1 MEKYIKYQRF
11 IKTFFTDEEIQNFLD
26 MLITDGWEIIFYKEE
41 EKTKRIT
48 IIVIGGKRQSNV
60 L

>member
-11 IKTFFTDEEIQNFLD
+11 INIFYSDEEIQNFLD
-26 MLITDGWEIIFYKEE
+26 KLVADGWEIISYEE
-41 EKTKRIT
+41 NEKTKRIT
-48 IIVIGGKRQSNV
+48 IIIIAGKRQSNV